1 MVESIGA
8 FEMVV
13 LLIDHEGWK
22 LLLKGRISD
31 CSVLYGILFPVKR
44 VSIPSFS
51 FENVGTF
58 EMVVLAID
66 FEDSKLFLDGLVP
79 AVLCMVSSA
88 PWLLIGSMGL
98 GVVGM
103 VPFLIGIRFALEGR

>member
-13 LLIDHEGWK
+13 LLIDQEGWK

-44 VSIPSFS
+44 VSISSFS

-66 FEDSKLFLDGLVP
+66 FEDSKLFFDGLVP
-79 AVLCMVSSA
+79 AVLCMVSA